1 MELSMATIFAVM
13 IALVS
18 SCIVM
23 ILSIFRE
30 KELRRIII
38 LKNRE
43 IIKLRRVK

>member
-1 MELSMATIFAVM
+1 MELSMATIVAVM

-18 SCIVM
+18 SCLVM
-23 ILSIFRE
+23 ILSFFRE

-43 IIKLRRVK
+43 IIKLSRIK